1 MAKIAYIVGT
11 GSMEV
16 DGKQINYPVHKLLI
30 ANKRGDELEI
40 KLDKINRK
48 LLTYVFD
55 LKDTGTMVQDENGV
69 QCKMYNLTD
78 NTQNDE
84 D

>member
-1 MAKIAYIVGT
+1 MAKIAYIVGN

-16 DGKQINYPVHKLLI
+16 DGKQISYPVHKLLI
-30 ANKRGDELEI
+30 ANKKGDELEV

-55 LKDTGTMVQDENGV
+55 VKDTGQMVQDENGV
-69 QCKMYNLTD
+69 QCKMYNLVD
-78 NTQNDE
+78 NTNDE